1 MDQYQNIN
9 KSLIYLSLLLFPVQI
24 LQIPIKTTA
33 IDISG
38 ILIFLVFFISL
49 LKNDVEKNKKFF
61 LFFLIFFFF
70 QISLHLISPAPMIRF
85 ISSAI
90 WISLFILLIFGN
102 DLPIFDYKIAE
113 KLIKVTLL
121 ISLIIAWI
129 QYFFIITPAY
139 YSLGVKLRSM
149 ALFMEP
155 SYAGLAFYSASAA
168 FLGLFFFSQKKI
180 TNLIYAIIFFLTG
193 FLTLSMHIVTFSV
206 MFFIILFFFFK
217 QNFSYKKF
225 FILLGTLCLIF
236 FIGIIIANYFNI
248 KLIDIFIGHFEKRV
262 NLLNINGMSMSL
274 LAWLMGFDQALYSIK
289 TNLFLGVGLGS
300 TGEFLF
306 DSVFKDRLNILGSGD
321 LTLKDAFSLF
331 FRLIIEIGFFLT
343 ISFVLYL
350 IVKTFNVMRNLNS
363 ESFKKYIFCFIFSL
377 SLIIG
382 SLLKEPNFGRSSLI
396 VGIML
401 FTRIPT
407 QKKIFQNKND

>member
-1 MDQYQNIN
+1 MDQYQNTN

-24 LQIPIKTTA
+24 LHLPIRTTA
-33 IDISG
+33 IDISSV
-38 ILIFLVFFISL
+38 LIFLVFFISL
-49 LKNDVEKNKKFF
+49 LKSDVKKNKNFF
-61 LFFLIFFFF
+61 LFFLFFFFF
-70 QISLHLISPAPMIRF
+70 QISLLLISPAPTIRF

-102 DLPIFDYKIAE
+102 DLPKFDYKTAE
-113 KLIKVTLL
+113 KLTKITLL

-129 QYFFIITPAY
+129 QYFFIITPANY
-139 YSLGVKLRSM
+139 NLGVKLRSM

-180 TNLIYAIIFFLTG
+180 TNLIYTIIFFLTG

-206 MFFIILFFFFK
+206 IFFIILFFFLK

-225 FILLGTLCLIF
+225 FISLVTLCLIF
-236 FIGIIIANYFNI
+236 FIAIFITNFFDI

-262 NLLNINGMSMSL
+262 NLISIDGMSLSL
-274 LAWLMGFDQALYSIK
+274 LAWLMGLDQALYSIK

-306 DSVFKDRLNILGSGD
+306 DSLFKEKLNILGSGS

-331 FRLIIEIGFFLT
+331 FRLIVEIGFFLT

-363 ESFKKYIFCFIFSL
+363 QSFKKYIFCFIFSL

-382 SLLKEPNFGRSSLI
+382 SLLKEPNLGRSSLV

-401 FTRIPT
+401 FTGIPT